1 MKNDL
6 KIERAKKDIT
16 QATLAENIGVSRQTI
31 NAIEKGKFIS
41 STLIASKWLVISK
54 RLSVIFLN
62 WKKVSNYT

>member
-31 NAIEKGKFIS
+31 NAIEIGKFIS
-41 STLIASKWLVISK
+41 STLLALKWLVISK

-62 WKKVSNYT
+62 WKKVNNYT